1 MSNSSFFNWQAA
13 VSAEPILKHSAL
25 VRSIHLTLKYCRD
38 ENGLELTQ
46 TGRLKRKYVDPLV
59 RSFEWPHYNIED
71 FYAVSKVMNADD
83 FPPIIL
89 VHDLLR
95 HQKLVHH
102 YKGRMKLTKTGNN
115 FCNDTPAL
123 FQMIIPAYLFEVDH
137 MAFSRMG
144 EQPLGNWDIWLNVLN
159 VAADHSA
166 RLDRLYSE
174 LYGPTQDI
182 AHYQSRRDLY
192 GFYNG
197 VIEPL
202 IWAGLLSEQRAAN
215 EGTETRLI
223 SKTPIWRSLKPL

>member
-1 MSNSSFFNWQAA
+1 MSISSFFNWQAA
-13 VSAEPILKHSAL
+13 VLAEPILKHSAL
-25 VRSIHLTLKYCRD
+25 VRAINLTLKYCRD
-38 ENGLELTQ
+38 EHGLELTQ

-95 HQKLVHH
+95 HHKLARH
-102 YKGRMKLTKTGNN
+102 YKGRIKLTKTGNN
-115 FCNDTPAL
+115 FCNDIPAL

-137 MAFSRMG
+137 MAFSRIG
-144 EQPLGNWDIWLNVLN
+144 ERPLGNWDIWLNVLN
-159 VAADHSA
+159 DVADRPA

-174 LYGPTQDI
+174 LYGPTQDM
-182 AHYQSRRDLY
+182 AHYQTRRDLY
-192 GFYNG
+192 RFYNG

-215 EGTETRLI
+215 EGIETRLI
-223 SKTPIWRSLKPL
+223 VKTPLWRSLKPV